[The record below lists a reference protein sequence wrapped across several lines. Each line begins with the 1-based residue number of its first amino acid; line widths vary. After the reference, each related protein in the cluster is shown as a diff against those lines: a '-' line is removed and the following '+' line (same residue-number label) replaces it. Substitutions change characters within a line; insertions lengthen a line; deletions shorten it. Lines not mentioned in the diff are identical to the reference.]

1 MKCERY
7 KYLFAAILKHRHEPL
22 VPHHTGAI
30 KELLNYP
37 TDDDLDKIILGGAE
51 QNPSANVGSPVEVSG
66 ESVGLQD
73 GGEVEPIRIGVEEK
87 DFIEMLNVI
96 HRLIEPKSVYC
107 ENREEQLDETIQSMI
122 KNAHLIK
129 EILDRTWP
137 HYVLG
142 GEF

>member
-1 MKCERY
+1 MDLVEKAYRDGLKENPFCTYSREVTVVEAKRIEDRYWERWE
-7 KYLFAAILKHRHEPL
+7 KLNRRGGFQSDSN
-22 VPHHTGAI
+22 TG
-30 KELLNYP
+30 LCS
-37 TDDDLDKIILGGAE
+37 G
-51 QNPSANVGSPVEVSG
+51 VGSG